1 MKMIW
6 VIIQSRSVQRVIEAL
21 EKTGITAITRIGVND
36 SDSEPE
42 ILPGPPGSCGRS
54 REMLMIVLSEHDVAK
69 AVIAIRTAAKADL
82 RETPESGDLP
92 NGKIFVTYV
101 EDFYTIRI
109 AQKDG
114 ATIQH
119 EKDHCHYPE

>member
-6 VIIQSRSVQRVIEAL
+6 VIIPSRSVQKVIDAL

-36 SDSEPE
+36 HDSEPE
-42 ILPGPPGSCGRS
+42 VLPGPPDTCGRS

-82 RETPESGDLP
+82 KETPDGGDLP
-92 NGKIFVTYV
+92 HGKIFVTYV

-109 AQKDG
+109 AQKEGG
-114 ATIQH
+114 AQLY
-119 EKDHCHYPE
+119 EKDHCNHPE